1 MRKLLENAEHILIGG
16 HRGCSCE
23 YPENSIAA
31 MEEGIR
37 RGASYLE
44 IDVQL
49 TKDGVPV
56 IYHDVHLEE
65 KTPLHGYVHEVEY
78 AQMKENVEG
87 LCTLEEAMQWGAENQ
102 AYFGL
107 ELKTTAYDMQRY
119 SMKLIPL
126 VSEILKKTKM
136 TDNVFVFSID
146 YQLLKE
152 LRKIDAQVPIGLIV
166 PHVPADPVALMKE
179 MDALVYLSY
188 LSNMT
193 PEIIEEV
200 QKAGYYVSGSVLKDR
215 HWIEEALK
223 CKVNMFE
230 SDNPEK
236 AIPLCR

>member
-1 MRKLLENAEHILIGG
+1 MKFIIDDANVAKVKEIWDL
-16 HRGCSCE
+16 
-23 YPENSIAA
+23 YPC
-31 MEEGIR
+31 
-37 RGASYLE
+37 
-44 IDVQL
+44 
-49 TKDGVPV
+49 DGVTTNPS
-56 IYHDVHLEE
+56 ILAKSGRNPYDV
-65 KTPLHGYVHEVEY
+65 
-78 AQMKENVEG
+78 
-87 LCTLEEAMQWGAENQ
+87 
-102 AYFGL
+102 
-107 ELKTTAYDMQRY
+107 
-119 SMKLIPL
+119 
-126 VSEILKKTKM
+126 
-136 TDNVFVFSID
+136 
-146 YQLLKE
+146 LKE

-236 AIPLCR
+236 YYR